1 MENRKHFLPHQS
13 IYNLQTP
20 QTISRSLEQ
29 YWKSLVSLDPL
40 RDHRSSLYSQ
50 NLFLPRFPQRSDSHS
65 RHMRG
70 DVSISLSQ
78 HTPASGR
85 NFSPQSFYTSDVTF
99 VLGSCNSPLVDFTIR
114 NSYQYPTQPCV
125 SLAKSC

>member
-70 DVSISLSQ
+70 DVSISLHSTLQ
-78 HTPASGR
+78 PLEG
-85 NFSPQSFYTSDVTF
+85 TF
-99 VLGSCNSPLVDFTIR
+99 PHSLFTLQMLPLF
-114 NSYQYPTQPCV
+114 
-125 SLAKSC
+125 